1 MNTQHGTFRVSI
13 RVVRPCPVKLIIWST
28 NPSQR
33 EKEQMLLS
41 VICMIF
47 FKIMVRARKLV
58 IFMQTTVAARIRT
71 IMYSGT
77 FAGGSFT
84 DFTNMLPTLSSLQDT
99 GNLAP
104 IGVLGFWN
112 RKFVEHYL
120 VSSLFD
126 IVEAMH
132 KSTLTGVNYGKLVG
146 LHNGTVLVK
155 TYDWASHLGRY
166 FRKINGVSKFHH
178 FCFSKRSSWKSFLPW
193 ISRLSWER
201 IWIVKEPKWS
211 SAKCFTSPGCT

>member
-112 RKFVEHYL
+112 RKFVEHL
-120 VSSLFD
+120 LHRCSTSWKPSTSQPWLVLIMVSS
-126 IVEAMH
+126 
-132 KSTLTGVNYGKLVG
+132 
-146 LHNGTVLVK
+146 
-155 TYDWASHLGRY
+155 
-166 FRKINGVSKFHH
+166 
-178 FCFSKRSSWKSFLPW
+178 
-193 ISRLSWER
+193 
-201 IWIVKEPKWS
+201 
-211 SAKCFTSPGCT
+211 SACTMELC